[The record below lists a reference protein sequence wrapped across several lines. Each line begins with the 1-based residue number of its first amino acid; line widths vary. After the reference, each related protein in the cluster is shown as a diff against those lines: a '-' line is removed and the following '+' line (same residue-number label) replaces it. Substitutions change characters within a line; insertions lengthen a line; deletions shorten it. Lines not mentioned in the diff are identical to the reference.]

1 MDQTVETDIPDWG
14 PFGKPLFDDPGA
26 RALSRVGVVDVGSNS
41 VRMVI
46 FDGAARSPAYFYNE
60 KVMCELG
67 AGLSKTGKLNP
78 RGRERALAALRRF
91 QQLAQDLDLPGL
103 HVVATAAVR
112 EAKDGPDFC
121 AEVQAQTGLNVAV
134 IDGQEEARLS
144 AQGVLLGW
152 PGAYGLICDI
162 GGSSMELAEIGDG
175 QVGRRVTSAL
185 GPLKLR
191 DIKGGRR
198 ARKAHIKDTMEELRA
213 QLGLSLIHI

>member
-1 MDQTVETDIPDWG
+1 MEQTVDSNIPDWG
-14 PFGKPLFDDPGA
+14 PFGKPLFDDPEA

-67 AGLSKTGKLNP
+67 AGLSEAGRLNP
-78 RGRERALAALRRF
+78 RGRDRALKALRRF
-91 QQLAQDLDLPGL
+91 QYLADDLGLPGL

-112 EAKDGPDFC
+112 EAEDGPDFC
-121 AEVQAQTGLNVAV
+121 AEVKAETGLTISV
-134 IDGQEEARLS
+134 INGAEEARLS

-162 GGSSMELAEIGDG
+162 GGSSMELAEIGEG
-175 QVGRRVTSAL
+175 EVGLRVTS
-185 GPLKLR
+185 PP
-191 DIKGGRR
+191 
-198 ARKAHIKDTMEELRA
+198 
-213 QLGLSLIHI
+213 